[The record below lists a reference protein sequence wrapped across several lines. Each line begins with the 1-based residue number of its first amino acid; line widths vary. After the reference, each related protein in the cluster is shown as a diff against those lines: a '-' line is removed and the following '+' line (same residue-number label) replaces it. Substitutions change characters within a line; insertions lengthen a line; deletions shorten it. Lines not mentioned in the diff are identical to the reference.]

1 MDKKIVLASASPRR
15 RELLQNMGLDF
26 EIITSDGAEQVF
38 ENELPQDTVKR
49 LSSEKALNVAKRAP
63 YDDCIVIGAD
73 TVVAIDGKI
82 LGKPVDEG
90 DAKRMLTLLSGR
102 THKVYTGVSVI
113 ETTSGERVS
122 DYVETEVKFV
132 NLTERQIEKYVSSG
146 EPMDKAGAYG
156 IQDLGAMLVEKING
170 DYFNVVGLPVS
181 RLARILRDRFGV
193 DTVL

>member
-15 RELLQNMGLDF
+15 RELLQNMGLGF

-82 LGKPVDEG
+82 LGKPEDEG

-193 DTVL
+193 DTVI

>member
-193 DTVL
+193 DTVI

>member
-38 ENELPQDTVKR
+38 ENELPQDIVKR

-193 DTVL
+193 DTVI

>member
-181 RLARILRDRFGV
+181 RLAGILRERFGV
-193 DTVL
+193 DTVI